1 MDNNLIGLIDL
12 DLLFTKELSQPN
24 YELCAFATY
33 LKQQKIGA
41 RLILDTSLQNLKR
54 YNKIYIFKSHKYT
67 PGPAQVIKEYYKID
81 AEEYGEGFLLRPLH
95 PDIPEL
101 FYITPETDIYHPLVN
116 YLEKNPKVRKYKLKN
131 TTWFY
136 RYKLVKHFNV
146 VDGEVLVRL
155 PIPTQAKNVLIYDD
169 PLLFFNNERGR
180 IALKTLVET
189 KIVQFATP
197 LDISKLSDEEDYET
211 LMREPR
217 LATLRKN
224 LYSSQ
229 QNQNMKSFFGW
240 LERNKDT
247 IKAAK
252 ITVILADHDDY
263 RYYFFNALRIA
274 HLLPKRLGKKI
285 RVFPRLTAHIRKKHY
300 LIRWFYSWQRAKIGS
315 FYEYAIYRA
324 YTKEIKAAKLTGKI
338 DPYTV
343 EYLFKNYGIRGQ
355 LILLEELMF
364 QNDEAENLIMTGGK
378 SYYGQ
383 ERAKYSIVRGT
394 ESTSGRVHFQIRP
407 DRIATKTVD
416 FVNRRNRRPYK
427 N

>member
-1 MDNNLIGLIDL
+1 MDNSLIGLIDL

-41 RLILDTSLQNLKR
+41 RLILDTSLKNLKR

-67 PGPAQVIKEYYKID
+67 PGPAQVIREYYKIN

-101 FYITPETDIYHPLVN
+101 FYITPETEIYLPLVN
-116 YLEKNPKVRKYKLKN
+116 FLEKNPGNRKYKLKN
-131 TTWFY
+131 ISWFY
-136 RYKLVKHFNV
+136 KYKLVKHFNV

-155 PIPTQAKNVLIYDD
+155 PIPVQDKNVLIYDD
-169 PLLFFNNERGR
+169 PLLFFKTERGKA
-180 IALKTLVET
+180 ALRTLTET

-197 LDISKLSDEEDYET
+197 LDISELSEESDYEI

-224 LYSSQ
+224 LYSSR
-229 QNQNMKSFFGW
+229 QNHNMKKFFGW
-240 LERNKDT
+240 LEKNREK
-247 IKAAK
+247 IKAAR
-252 ITVILADHDDY
+252 ITVVLADHDDY
-263 RYYFFNALRIA
+263 RYYFFNALRITHA
-274 HLLPKRLGKKI
+274 LPLRLGKKV
-285 RVFPRLTAHIRKKHY
+285 RVFPRLTAQIRKKHY

-343 EYLFKNYGIRGQ
+343 EYLFKNYGIKGQ
-355 LILLEELMF
+355 LTLLEELMY
-364 QNDEAENLIMTGGK
+364 QNEEAEKLIMTGGK

-416 FVNRRNRRPYK
+416 FVNRRNRRTYK